1 MVKAKEQMTVD
12 NKLCLQISTGT
23 DAYDV
28 DKLLEFAP
36 EQTEHCYYEL
46 YVQLHDL
53 AEFYIKDY
61 KAQDNIKNWYKI
73 FYDFI
78 MFHSDK
84 VFKDSHLDSEYQ
96 SLVMFNDIIDDS
108 IDNIKEKH
116 MVDFVENEEKLYIKC
131 IVNIF
136 EKHDNIAESFV
147 KYLCGRYSDSLRLIE
162 KGKVY

>member
-1 MVKAKEQMTVD
+1 MD
-12 NKLCLQISTGT
+12 NKLCLQISTGK

-28 DKLLEFAP
+28 DKLLEFTP
-36 EQTEHCYYEL
+36 ENTEHCYYEL

-61 KAQDNIKNWYKI
+61 KAQDDIKNWYDI
-73 FYDFI
+73 LYDFI

-84 VFKDSHLDSEYQ
+84 VFKDSYLDSEYQ
-96 SLVMFNDIIDDS
+96 SLVMLNDIIDDS
-108 IDNIKEKH
+108 RENTKEQY
-116 MVDFVENEEKLYIKC
+116 VATIVENEEKLYIKC

-147 KYLCGRYSDSLRLIE
+147 KYMCGRYSNSLRLIE
-162 KGKVY
+162 NGKVY